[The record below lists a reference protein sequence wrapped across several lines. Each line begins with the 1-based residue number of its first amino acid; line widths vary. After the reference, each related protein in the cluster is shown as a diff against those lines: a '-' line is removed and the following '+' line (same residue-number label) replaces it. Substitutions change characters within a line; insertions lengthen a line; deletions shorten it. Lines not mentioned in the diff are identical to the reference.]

1 MGAHAAVGTR
11 RKGYCVPFFV
21 ILSSV
26 IPFYDHGHQQ
36 LALGMVEKVAALA
49 DLSAQLLL
57 VPRTE
62 MENLT

>member
-1 MGAHAAVGTR
+1 
-11 RKGYCVPFFV
+11 V